1 MSDGAWLLS
10 FSLDP
15 FLWVSFSLP
24 SVAGIVTL
32 SDVPLESTVELRK
45 LIQAEADRCVKCGLC
60 LPHCP
65 TYTQARDE
73 GESPRGRIALMQGV
87 AAGDLPAGPRLEAH
101 LEHCLSC
108 RACERVCPSG
118 VRYGELLNATRAI
131 LPSPPVTSGSGRR
144 LSDRAIATLTDRAR
158 ARRLGHLLQVYQRS
172 GLQSLVRRTSLLR
185 ALRLERAEAL
195 VPPLI
200 GSGRAWK
207 AFNPARGTERARV
220 ALFTGCASSVFDR
233 TTISAAIRV
242 LTATG
247 HSVHV
252 PPAQTCCGALDLER
266 GRRDRACDLA
276 VENSQAFND
285 LDVTAVLYVASG
297 CGATL
302 VDYGRSRIYDR
313 DGADDTRPAIRPPII
328 EITRFLADA
337 GWPDEAPLRP
347 LRQRAAVHDPCSLR
361 NVIRDVRGPYE
372 LLRTVPGIEVIP
384 LPGNGTCCG
393 AAGSHMLD
401 EPDTAD
407 ALLADK
413 IEALRAS
420 EASLLLTTNIGCSMH
435 LAAGARRAGV
445 PVEVLHPVT
454 LIERQL
460 EIGR

>member
-1 MSDGAWLLS
+1 
-10 FSLDP
+10 
-15 FLWVSFSLP
+15 VN
-24 SVAGIVTL
+24 L
-32 SDVPLESTVELRK
+32 SDAPLESTVDLRK

-65 TYTQARDE
+65 TYTQAREE

-101 LEHCLSC
+101 LDHCLSC
-108 RACERVCPSG
+108 RACERVCPSA

-131 LPSPPVTSGSGRR
+131 LPTPPGTSGSSRR
-144 LSDRAIATLTDRAR
+144 LADMAIATITDRAR
-158 ARRLGHLLQVYQRS
+158 GRRLRRLLQVYQRS
-172 GLQSLVRRTSLLR
+172 GLQWLVRRTALLR

-195 VPPLI
+195 VPPVI

-207 AFNPARGTERARV
+207 AFNPARGTELARV

-242 LTATG
+242 LTASG

-266 GRRDRACDLA
+266 GRCDHACDLA
-276 VENSQAFND
+276 VENSQVFND
-285 LDVTAVLYVASG
+285 LDVTAVLYVATG
-297 CGATL
+297 CGAAL
-302 VDYGRSRIYDR
+302 VEYGQSRVYDR
-313 DGADDTRPAIRPPII
+313 DGADDTWPGIRAPII

-337 GWPDEAPLRP
+337 GWPDEPPLRP
-347 LRQRAAVHDPCSLR
+347 LNQRAVIHEPCSLR

-372 LLRTVPGIEVIP
+372 LLETVPGIEVIP
-384 LPGNGTCCG
+384 LPGNATCCG

-401 EPDTAD
+401 EPDAAD

-420 EASLLLTTNIGCSMH
+420 EAPLLLTTNIGCSLY

>member
-1 MSDGAWLLS
+1 
-10 FSLDP
+10 
-15 FLWVSFSLP
+15 
-24 SVAGIVTL
+24 VTL
-32 SDVPLESTVELRK
+32 SITPPESTVDLRK

-101 LEHCLSC
+101 LDHCLSC

-131 LPSPPVTSGSGRR
+131 LPSPAGNSGSGRR
-144 LSDRAIATLTDRAR
+144 LADMAIATLTDRAR
-158 ARRLGHLLQVYQRS
+158 ARRLGRLLQIYQRS
-172 GLQSLVRRTSLLR
+172 GLQWLVRRTALLR
-185 ALRLERAEAL
+185 ALRLARAEAL
-195 VPPLI
+195 VPAVI

-207 AFNPARGTERARV
+207 AFNPARGTERSRV

-252 PPAQTCCGALDLER
+252 PAAQACCGALDLER
-266 GRRDRACDLA
+266 GRRDRACALA
-276 VENSQAFND
+276 AENSQVFND
-285 LDVTAVLYVASG
+285 LDVTAVLYVATG

-302 VDYGRSRIYDR
+302 VEYGRSRVYDP
-313 DGADDTRPAIRPPII
+313 DGANDTRPGIRPPII

-337 GWPDEAPLRP
+337 GCPDKTRLRP
-347 LRQRAAVHDPCSLR
+347 LRLRVAVHEPCSLR
-361 NVIRDVRGPYE
+361 NVIRDVSGPYE
-372 LLRTVPGIEVIP
+372 LLDNVPGIEIIS
-384 LPGNGTCCG
+384 LPGNATCCG

-407 ALLADK
+407 TLLADK

-420 EASLLLTTNIGCSMH
+420 DASLLLTTNIGCSMH
-435 LAAGARRAGV
+435 LAAGARRMGV